1 MWHYY
6 RFCCRI
12 YSIDMSISMRPS
24 RSMIRVP
31 RNQLNA
37 AYINIV
43 GLQCSGIEKGY
54 ICWCLTQA
62 VGQYHSRKEINFLF
76 PMNKVQ
82 MTRTWYFHFEATT
95 IWCFDQ
101 NRETSTTQHCIE
113 DDPIF
118 HITSSYYRRRFCF
131 PPISIPIGIL
141 VNMSSNE
148 QYCWARPPPPQ
159 LRSLVHMIYELY
171 SNIFFLSYSQSL
183 WCLVG
188 FRLSE
193 LPLDAWQERVFRVCY
208 FIGHVTDLRT
218 AEYADDDVSIQ
229 KTHSVWPLAD
239 VCVCVR
245 AKSRRAIITEHT
257 RTAVHGQAEEI
268 SLRPS
273 ARHTLLMCAQ
283 RERK

>member
-54 ICWCLTQA
+54 ICWCLTQT
-62 VGQYHSRKEINFLF
+62 VGQYHSRKEINYLF

-118 HITSSYYRRRFCF
+118 HITSSYYRRRFYF

-159 LRSLVHMIYELY
+159 FRSLVHMIYELY
-171 SNIFFLSYSQSL
+171 SNMFFSFHTLNHYGVWLDSVHPNSLSTHHKNVYFVCVIL
-183 WCLVG
+183 
-188 FRLSE
+188 
-193 LPLDAWQERVFRVCY
+193 LDM
-208 FIGHVTDLRT
+208 LRT
-218 AEYADDDVSIQ
+218 YVRQSTQMMTSPSRKPIQ
-229 KTHSVWPLAD
+229 SAPWPM
-239 VCVCVR
+239 CVCVR
-245 AKSRRAIITEHT
+245 AKSRRAIITKHT
-257 RTAVHGQAEEI
+257 RTAVHGQAE
-268 SLRPS
+268 
-273 ARHTLLMCAQ
+273 
-283 RERK
+283 